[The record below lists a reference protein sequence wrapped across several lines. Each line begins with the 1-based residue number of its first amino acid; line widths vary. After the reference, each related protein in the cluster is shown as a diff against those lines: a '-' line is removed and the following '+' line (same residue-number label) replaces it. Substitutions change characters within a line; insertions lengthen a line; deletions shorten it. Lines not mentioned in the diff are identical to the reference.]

1 MNRRS
6 NLIILDR
13 DGVINQD
20 SSDYIKSPKEW
31 VPLPNS
37 LEAIAF
43 LTKKGF
49 TVVVATNQSGLARGY
64 YSEHTLNLIHKKM
77 QDQLALL
84 GSQVDGIYYCPHG
97 PDDGCR
103 CRKPLPG
110 LLEKIASNY
119 QVSLDNVPFVGDSY
133 RDLEAARNFNCWPV
147 LVRTGNGEKTLEK
160 ARSWLPKNAVFKDL
174 LEFAEYFA
182 SKDLSQPAQR

>member
-1 MNRRS
+1 MNRSTR
-6 NLIILDR
+6 LVILDR

-20 SSDYIKSPKEW
+20 SPDYIKSPEEW
-31 VPLPNS
+31 VALPNS

-43 LTKKGF
+43 LTSKGF
-49 TVVVATNQSGLARGY
+49 KVVVATNQSGLARGY

-84 GSQVDGIYYCPHG
+84 GSRIDGIYYCPHG
-97 PDDGCR
+97 PNDGCR

-110 LLEKIASNY
+110 LLEQIASHY

-133 RDLEAARNFNCWPV
+133 RDLEAARSFNCWPV

-160 ARSWLPKNAVFKDL
+160 ARSLLDNNAIFKDL
-174 LEFAEYFA
+174 LEFSEYFV
-182 SKDLSQPAQR
+182 SHEIPRTTQ

>member
-1 MNRRS
+1 MNRS
-6 NLIILDR
+6 TTLIILDR
-13 DGVINQD
+13 DGVINED
-20 SSDYIKSPKEW
+20 SPDYIKSPEEW
-31 VPLPNS
+31 VALPNS

-49 TVVVATNQSGLARGY
+49 KVVVATNQSGLARGY

-84 GSQVDGIYYCPHG
+84 GGRVDGIYYCPHG

-110 LLEKIASNY
+110 LLEQIASNY
-119 QVSLDNVPFVGDSY
+119 QLSLDNVPFVGDSY
-133 RDLEAARNFNCWPV
+133 RDLEAARNFNCCPV

-160 ARSWLPKNAVFKDL
+160 ARSWLPKNAIFKDL

-182 SKDLSQPAQR
+182 NCHITQTTQ